1 MALLSFSKMVNDM
14 EIIKADYMTEENITA
29 KLKAERSLDHY
40 FKFKSNGD
48 YEFLLCE
55 NCEGPMLGHKTAT
68 CRHTEGYEEKTIT
81 KFKKWLERIPEVIKL
96 IKTRAEFEADRAV
109 RTQAEIMGRVL
120 KDSTEARSTTQLVKA
135 RQPPGWTGQRF
146 DKWREEVEK
155 WHINN
160 KATEEDKFMDLVESL
175 KKN

>member
-1 MALLSFSKMVNDM
+1 MTDQSGTQQALLSFSKMVNEV

-29 KLKAERSLDHY
+29 KLKAEKSLDHY

-81 KFKKWLERIPEVIKL
+81 KFKNWLERE
-96 IKTRAEFEADRAV
+96 RQADRQTDIQTH
-109 RTQAEIMGRVL
+109 RHF
-120 KDSTEARSTTQLVKA
+120 
-135 RQPPGWTGQRF
+135 RF
-146 DKWREEVEK
+146 QGP
-155 WHINN
+155 
-160 KATEEDKFMDLVESL
+160 T
-175 KKN
+175 